1 MLKNILKILGVFILG
16 ILGGIFGGQI
26 LESYL
31 VEVPF
36 FYLYREPPPIYINKT
51 EKIIIQENTALK
63 NAVEKVEK
71 AVIGVKTI
79 TKKGKVLE
87 GSGLILTSDGL
98 SITLA
103 DLVPKGGDFNFYFEG
118 RKLKYQI
125 LKRDLKENLA
135 LIKLEENNL
144 ATASFGNFDKI
155 KLGGRVFLIGTI
167 FEEATTTEESYP
179 KKFTN
184 EGIIKYFSQTL
195 IQTNISEKR
204 AAGTALFDIEGNVL
218 GLNYVAQE
226 REVISI
232 PITNLRKFA
241 NL

>member
-1 MLKNILKILGVFILG
+1 MG
-16 ILGGIFGGQI
+16 ILGGLFASQV
-26 LESYL
+26 LEPYL
-31 VEVPF
+31 LEVPF
-36 FYLYREPPPIYINKT
+36 FYKYVTPAPIYINKT
-51 EKIIIQENTALK
+51 EKIVIQENVAII

-71 AVIGVKTI
+71 TVVGVRTI

-118 RKLKYQI
+118 KKLKYQI

-144 ATASFGNFDKI
+144 ATASFGNTDKI
-155 KLGGRVFLIGTI
+155 KLGGRVFLIGVI
-167 FEEATTTEESYP
+167 FEEATTTKESYP

-195 IQTNISEKR
+195 IQTNISEKK

>member
-1 MLKNILKILGVFILG
+1 MLKNIFKIVGIFILG
-16 ILGGIFGGQI
+16 ILGGIFGSQI
-26 LESYL
+26 LEPYL

-36 FYLYREPPPIYINKT
+36 FYLYREPTPIYINKT
-51 EKIIIQENTALK
+51 EKIVIQENVALK

-71 AVIGVKTI
+71 AVIGVRTI
-79 TKKGKVLE
+79 TKNGKVLE

-103 DLVPKGGDFNFYFEG
+103 DLVPKGSDFNFYFEG

-155 KLGGRVFLIGTI
+155 KLGERVFLVGTI
-167 FEEATTTEESYP
+167 FEKEEP

-184 EGIIKYFSQTL
+184 EGLIKYFSQTL
-195 IQTNISEKR
+195 IQTNIFEKR
-204 AAGTALFDIEGNVL
+204 AAGSGLFDIEGNVL
-218 GLNYVAQE
+218 GLNQVAKE
-226 REVISI
+226 GEVSAI
-232 PITNLRKFA
+232 PITNIRKFA